1 MGVWERRKKANCEK
15 KTHNKSFLAYI
26 YEKGIGA
33 YQIPHISIQRV
44 VKCDFILEISGR
56 QAWQLFTVV
65 HRVVLYLSYWEL
77 QLLVIDDVPLHSFQF
92 YFLLHI
98 ANLQNTVCTMYRLS
112 YTYIAETYVFPL
124 NVILV
129 KLTYKINFLTWIL
142 YYCSDFVERTC
153 SESVDISLC
162 TWDLRELNIHVTFLR
177 KPAIQPAMVSLHQGK
192 HLNEFHLANH
202 KLSQI
207 VHVILL

>member
-1 MGVWERRKKANCEK
+1 MWLHPWNLWQTSLAAFHGGTQSCPLSLVSGAPVACHRWCSASLVSVLLLAAHSESAKYGMYNV
-15 KTHNKSFLAYI
+15 SFI
-26 YEKGIGA
+26 I
-33 YQIPHISIQRV
+33 
-44 VKCDFILEISGR
+44 
-56 QAWQLFTVV
+56 
-65 HRVVLYLSYWEL
+65 
-77 QLLVIDDVPLHSFQF
+77 
-92 YFLLHI
+92 
-98 ANLQNTVCTMYRLS
+98 
-112 YTYIAETYVFPL
+112 YIAETYVFPL

-192 HLNEFHLANH
+192 HLMNFT
-202 KLSQI
+202 
-207 VHVILL
+207 